1 MMNSRESD
9 ARHTS
14 RINVDEEIIASPS
27 GSSLVTLS
35 LFLSAVVTFIP
46 QLITSLLLI
55 EISQSFGI
63 EVGLA
68 GQVRT
73 IAFITSLVFA
83 LLMGILSVR
92 YSHKSL
98 LAIGLF
104 LTSISAVGSFLSPT
118 FTLLLIAYSLS
129 GIAMGIAR
137 PMANAMVGSLFTAEQ
152 RPRVISYLT
161 VGGASAYLVG
171 SLSISVIRD
180 WRLAFAILVFP
191 LALLNVGLVLKGVS
205 QLRRPSVQSNYISA
219 LRSVLWNQSA
229 MASLLSNALV
239 FITWGVVL
247 SYGASFFRQHFGL
260 DASVIA
266 YLYVPLSLA
275 YILAGVITGRIV
287 HRVDRKALTVISA
300 VCHGACFVIFLNVP
314 NLWISLVV
322 WLLSSATSGMRYA
335 AYNGIALEQVP
346 DYRGTMMSLSQVTQ
360 DLGSFIGTGIG
371 GAILVFASYDVL
383 SILGAASII
392 AAVIFQLIV
401 HDVFPVQL
409 GRVEQLN

>member
-9 ARHTS
+9 TQHTS
-14 RINVDEEIIASPS
+14 RTNSDEEIIEQNS
-27 GSSLVTLS
+27 GSALVTLS

-55 EISQSFGI
+55 EISQSFSI

-73 IAFITSLVFA
+73 IAFISSLVFA
-83 LLMGILSVR
+83 LLMGVLSVR
-92 YSHKSL
+92 FSHKSL
-98 LAIGLF
+98 LAVGLF
-104 LTSISAVGSFLSPT
+104 LTSISAIGSFLSPT
-118 FTLLLIAYSLS
+118 FTILLIAYSLS
-129 GIAMGIAR
+129 GIAMGIVR

-171 SLSISVIRD
+171 SLSISALRD
-180 WRLAFAILVFP
+180 WQLAFAILVLP
-191 LALLNVGLVLKGVS
+191 LALLNVGLVLK
-205 QLRRPSVQSNYISA
+205 SVPRLGRQDMQSKYMSA
-219 LRSVLWNQSA
+219 LRSVLWNTSA
-229 MASLLSNALV
+229 MATLVSNALV

-260 DASVIA
+260 DASVVA

-275 YILAGVITGRIV
+275 YILAGVLTGRIV
-287 HRVDRKALTVISA
+287 HRVDRKVLTVISA
-300 VCHGACFVIFLNVP
+300 VCHGACFVLFLNVP
-314 NLWISLVV
+314 NLWISLIV

-346 DYRGTMMSLSQVTQ
+346 EYRGTMMSLSQVTQ

-371 GAILVFASYDVL
+371 GAILVFASYNIL
-383 SILGAASII
+383 SVLGAASII
-392 AAVIFQLIV
+392 AAGIFQLIV
-401 HDVFPVQL
+401 HDVFPVHV
-409 GRVEQLN
+409 GRVDK

>member
-1 MMNSRESD
+1 MMNGRDSDTRHPSR
-9 ARHTS
+9 TG
-14 RINVDEEIIASPS
+14 DEEIMEQPS

-68 GQVRT
+68 EQVRT

-104 LTSISAVGSFLSPT
+104 LTSISAIGSFLSPT
-118 FTLLLIAYSLS
+118 FTILLIAYSLS

-137 PMANAMVGSLFTAEQ
+137 PMANAMVGNLFTAEQ

-171 SLSISVIRD
+171 SLSISALRD
-180 WRLAFAILVFP
+180 WRLAFAVLVFP
-191 LALLNVGLVLKGVS
+191 LALLNVGLVLKGIPQS
-205 QLRRPSVQSNYISA
+205 KRPSEHSNYVSA

-260 DASVIA
+260 DAAVVA

-275 YILAGVITGRIV
+275 YILAGILTGRIV
-287 HRVDRKALTVISA
+287 HQIDRKVLTVISA
-300 VCHGACFVIFLNVP
+300 VSHGACVIIFLNVP

-371 GAILVFASYDVL
+371 GAVLVFASYNIL
-383 SILGAASII
+383 SVLGAASII
-392 AAVIFQLIV
+392 AAGIFWFIV
-401 HDVFPVQL
+401 HDVFPIHVA
-409 GRVEQLN
+409 RRDS

>member
-9 ARHTS
+9 TRHTS
-14 RINVDEEIIASPS
+14 RINVDEEIIEPPLK
-27 GSSLVTLS
+27 SSVVTLS

-73 IAFITSLVFA
+73 IAFITSLVF
-83 LLMGILSVR
+83 
-92 YSHKSL
+92 
-98 LAIGLF
+98 
-104 LTSISAVGSFLSPT
+104 VGSFLSPT
-118 FTLLLIAYSLS
+118 FTILLIAYSLS

-171 SLSISVIRD
+171 SLSISAIRD
-180 WRLAFAILVFP
+180 WRLAFAVLVFP
-191 LALLNVGLVLKGVS
+191 LALLNVGLVLKGVP
-205 QLRRPSVQSNYISA
+205 QVRRPSVQSNYMSA
-219 LRSVLWNQSA
+219 LRSVLGNISA

-275 YILAGVITGRIV
+275 YILAGVLTGRIM

-300 VCHGACFVIFLNVP
+300 VLHGACFVIFLNVS

-392 AAVIFQLIV
+392 AAVIFHVIV
-401 HDVFPVQL
+401 QDVYPVQL
-409 GRVEQLN
+409 GRVEQSDK